1 MEGKLGNAVWTENDM
16 ETFLSTKAT
25 FKEHLRIHTEKAAS
39 RKDDPSD
46 PCYGKLMGMLRREL
60 IATSSGYIAI
70 EHGYPHFLWLHIEL
84 IGTSSGYIATG

>member
-1 MEGKLGNAVWTENDM
+1 M

-60 IATSSGYIAI
+60 IATSSGY
-70 EHGYPHFLWLHIEL
+70 GLH
-84 IGTSSGYIATG
+84 SD